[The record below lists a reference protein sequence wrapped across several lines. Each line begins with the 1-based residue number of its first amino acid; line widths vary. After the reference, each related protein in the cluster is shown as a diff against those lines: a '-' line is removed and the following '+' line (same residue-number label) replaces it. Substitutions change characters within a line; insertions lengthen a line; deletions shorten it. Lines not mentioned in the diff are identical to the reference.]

1 MKKLMIAAAIVCAAA
16 ISQAA
21 VANWSANADEI
32 YDGTGSDN
40 SYYNGTALVFDNST
54 MSQAAL
60 YALICAGTDI
70 GSSTAGYLAEADIED
85 GSFSGAK
92 FSLGEQGDG
101 KTYNYYF
108 AIIEDG
114 KAYFSN
120 IASGTPNASASA
132 KAIGFGDQY
141 DGKSGADSV
150 ALPTPTYQGEGAWAT
165 TAVPEP
171 TSGLL
176 LLLGVAGLALRR
188 RRA

>member
-16 ISQAA
+16 MSQAA
-21 VANWSANADEI
+21 TANWNAGADEI

-40 SYYNGTALVFDNST
+40 NYYSGTAYVFDSGV
-54 MSQAAL
+54 MSQSAL
-60 YALICAGTDI
+60 YALICAGTEI
-70 GSSTAGYLAEADIED
+70 TSSTAGYMTSADIDE
-85 GSFSGAK
+85 GSFSTSNFGN
-92 FSLGEQGDG
+92 GEQGDG

-150 ALPTPTYQGEGAWAT
+150 ALPTSTYQGEGAWAA